1 LQSPKLNITNKQH
14 TKNRGGRYDSSRG
27 GRSSSRGGG
36 YMGRGRSSIGGGSS
50 DTRSGDRPG
59 GPPPPRSSYADMDRG
74 SSSSNIPS
82 YASIADSMPSYA
94 SIADG
99 SSSSARAGG
108 SAADR
113 RSIDRGGSFDDE
125 LPPMKRSR
133 GPIMTGPSRRSSGPI
148 MTGPSRRS
156 SGPIMTGPSRHE
168 TSSNSHL
175 PLPPPPSSAP
185 PRESNRWESD
195 RRDYGGSVSSSSDRM
210 SVSTSRGVGG
220 SDRSLSVHASK
231 EDPYQYS
238 SRPSPRDHQYQQT
251 TDEDQ
256 FGRRSSLQQRGPPP
270 SSQRSSYSGGY
281 APRSTSSTGLDRR
294 TSVNSSGLDRGIY
307 SEDSRQYEY
316 QPSPSRRESGYS
328 QSRYEGP
335 PSESRSMN
343 NRSPLP
349 LPPPPATAPYATS
362 QTKQQHYMHD
372 QQHHSQYSQ
381 NSNHTG
387 DQYEDRHR
395 QQNYHDEQRSQMPQQ
410 QPSPPPTKTV
420 PVISAPPS
428 PVCPPSP
435 PPAAPSGH
443 ALALTRM
450 IEMNADMEFAYARL
464 MMLEQEEKKVQARL
478 EAFKELS

>member
-1 LQSPKLNITNKQH
+1 
-14 TKNRGGRYDSSRG
+14 
-27 GRSSSRGGG
+27 
-36 YMGRGRSSIGGGSS
+36 MGRGRSSIGGVSS

-99 SSSSARAGG
+99 SSSSARAG
-108 SAADR
+108 SSSADR
-113 RSIDRGGSFDDE
+113 RNIDRGGSFDDE

-185 PRESNRWESD
+185 PRDNRWESE
-195 RRDYGGSVSSSSDRM
+195 RREYGGSVSSSSDRTM
-210 SVSTSRGVGG
+210 VSTSRGVGG

-270 SSQRSSYSGGY
+270 SSQRSSFSGGY

-316 QPSPSRRESGYS
+316 QPSPSSRRESGYS

-362 QTKQQHYMHD
+362 QTKQHYMHD

-387 DQYEDRHR
+387 DQYEDRRR
-395 QQNYHDEQRSQMPQQ
+395 QQNYHDEQRSQTPQQ

-478 EAFKELS
+478 EAFKELSNI

>member
-1 LQSPKLNITNKQH
+1 
-14 TKNRGGRYDSSRG
+14 
-27 GRSSSRGGG
+27 
-36 YMGRGRSSIGGGSS
+36 MGRGRPSIGGGSS
-50 DTRSGDRPG
+50 DNRSGDRSG
-59 GPPPPRSSYADMDRG
+59 GPPPPRMSSSSYADLG
-74 SSSSNIPS
+74 SSSNIPS

-99 SSSSARAGG
+99 SSNSTRAGSSSADRG
-108 SAADR
+108 S
-113 RSIDRGGSFDDE
+113 INRGGSFDDQ
-125 LPPMKRSR
+125 LPPMKRSRVDGSSYNDDRGDRPGPPSR

-156 SGPIMTGPSRHE
+156 SGPIMTGPSRLSSS
-168 TSSNSHL
+168 TSPSNSHL
-175 PLPPPPSSAP
+175 PLPPPPASAP

-195 RRDYGGSVSSSSDRM
+195 RRESSSDRTM
-210 SVSTSRGVGG
+210 VSTSRGVG

-251 TDEDQ
+251 NDEDQ

-281 APRSTSSTGLDRR
+281 NPRSTASAGLDRR

-316 QPSPSRRESGYS
+316 QPSPSSRRDSGYS

-335 PSESRSMN
+335 SSESRSMN

-349 LPPPPATAPYATS
+349 LPPPPATTPYTAS
-362 QTKQQHYMHD
+362 QTKQHYND
-372 QQHHSQYSQ
+372 QQHPQYSQ
-381 NSNHTG
+381 H
-387 DQYEDRHR
+387 DQYEDRHQ
-395 QQNYHDEQRSQMPQQ
+395 QQNYHGEQRSQTP
-410 QPSPPPTKTV
+410 QPSPPPAKTV

-435 PPAAPSGH
+435 PPAAPSVSFFYFLH
-443 ALALTRM
+443 SHCTFFTHTVLSLLTNLLRVM
-450 IEMNADMEFAYARL
+450 PWH
-464 MMLEQEEKKVQARL
+464 
-478 EAFKELS
+478 